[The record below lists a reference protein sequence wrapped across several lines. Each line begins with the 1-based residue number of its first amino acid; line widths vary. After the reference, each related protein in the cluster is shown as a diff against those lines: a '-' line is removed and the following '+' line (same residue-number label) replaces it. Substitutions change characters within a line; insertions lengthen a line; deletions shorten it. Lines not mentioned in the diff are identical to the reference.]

1 MSTRPVALAR
11 LALLAGLVL
20 APLAAGCAGINRPLA
35 PASAADQLRL
45 ARLRYERNDY
55 TEAISLLNGYI
66 QYRAE
71 ASDLDEAHFL
81 LGMCHVQRK
90 EWPLAVGEFVVVTS
104 DYPDSPRLA
113 DAHYW
118 LGLSHWR
125 QARGAPYDQ
134 DPTRRALAQWQRF
147 LTLYPDHPKAEEARR
162 HQLAGRTRLAE
173 KALRNGR
180 LYITLK
186 RYGPALV
193 YFDEVVR
200 DYADTKWVD
209 AARVGRAEA
218 LRGEGKLAEARLAL
232 DEALPLLRDPEAR
245 DRAQELLRKRPA
257 AAPAP
262 PAADGDAG

>member
-1 MSTRPVALAR
+1 VSLRAAKTLRLLLLAVLALAP
-11 LALLAGLVL
+11 V
-20 APLAAGCAGINRPLA
+20 AAGCAGVNRPLA
-35 PASAADQLRL
+35 PATPADQLRL

-55 TEAISLLNGYI
+55 TEAISLLQGYI

-71 ASDLDEAHFL
+71 AADLDEAHFL
-81 LGMCHVQRK
+81 LGMCHVHRK
-90 EWPLAVGEFVVVTS
+90 EWPLAAGEFVVVTS

-118 LGLSHWR
+118 LGVSHWR

-147 LTLYPDHPKAEEARR
+147 LTLYPDHPRAEEARR
-162 HQLAGRTRLAE
+162 FQLEGRTRLAE

-186 RYGPALV
+186 QYGPALF
-193 YFDEVVR
+193 YFDEVVD
-200 DYADTKWVD
+200 DYPDTKWVD
-209 AARVGRAEA
+209 EARVGRAEA
-218 LRGEGKLAEARLAL
+218 LRGQGRL
-232 DEALPLLRDPEAR
+232 DEARAALDAALPGIKDPEAR
-245 DRAQELLRKRPA
+245 DRARELLRRLPA